1 MNNGGVALWSV
12 GTWFG
17 GFTNWWNSLNVGNL
31 SEAGGAVANF
41 LVVVVTLWLTFG
53 ERKRIRNAE
62 AIAAV
67 ELERQEQRSRYANV
81 EAVSFELIGSRP
93 GSAMFSVYNYSDCPI
108 YDVELIPENLSGR
121 PVDWWVEWTLNDKPV
136 WKMATIAARTSAEKI
151 FLQDDRFVPPQWS
164 HMWLVFT
171 DVHAHQ
177 WLLRPRGGPVH
188 IGSSS
193 FAETGFDARI
203 KKIQE
208 SNDPAWMRTRRWAVS
223 RWAEHK
229 RRMELKEVKRRARRA
244 VKRAQARGERA
255 TPPPT
260 RPNPPAQAPE
270 SAPPD

>member
-1 MNNGGVALWSV
+1 MNNGGVALWTV

-121 PVDWWVEWTLNDKPV
+121 PVD
-136 WKMATIAARTSAEKI
+136 
-151 FLQDDRFVPPQWS
+151 
-164 HMWLVFT
+164 
-171 DVHAHQ
+171 
-177 WLLRPRGGPVH
+177 
-188 IGSSS
+188 
-193 FAETGFDARI
+193 
-203 KKIQE
+203 
-208 SNDPAWMRTRRWAVS
+208 
-223 RWAEHK
+223 
-229 RRMELKEVKRRARRA
+229 
-244 VKRAQARGERA
+244 
-255 TPPPT
+255 
-260 RPNPPAQAPE
+260 
-270 SAPPD
+270 